1 MLFMDFI
8 AEIRRR
14 HFISGEDISAIARS
28 LNLSRTTVRK
38 HLLTTE
44 EPVYQRKIQTF
55 PKLGDFQERLTQWL
69 EIESRLPKKQRR
81 TAQRLFE
88 CLQTEGYRGAYD
100 SVQRYV
106 KHWKLEQKM
115 TPAATKAFIPLA
127 FPPGETCQFDWSE
140 EFVELGGI
148 GRKIK
153 VAHFRLS
160 YSRKMFVVAYPCET
174 QEMVLD
180 AHNKAFAFFGG
191 VPLRMVYDNLKAVV
205 DTVFVGKERKFNRR
219 FLGILHFTIYTLCNY
234 KSDKAIKSNLFSCIN
249 ESEKLSIHFTFTIC
263 IHVIN
268 QHSRFPIST

>member
-14 HFISGEDISAIARS
+14 HFISGEDISSIARS

-88 CLQTEGYRGAYD
+88 CLQEEGYRGAYD

-106 KHWKLEQKM
+106 KHWNCL
-115 TPAATKAFIPLA
+115 L
-127 FPPGETCQFDWSE
+127 
-140 EFVELGGI
+140 
-148 GRKIK
+148 
-153 VAHFRLS
+153 
-160 YSRKMFVVAYPCET
+160 
-174 QEMVLD
+174 
-180 AHNKAFAFFGG
+180 
-191 VPLRMVYDNLKAVV
+191 
-205 DTVFVGKERKFNRR
+205 
-219 FLGILHFTIYTLCNY
+219 YT
-234 KSDKAIKSNLFSCIN
+234 SPSPRD
-249 ESEKLSIHFTFTIC
+249 
-263 IHVIN
+263 
-268 QHSRFPIST
+268 